1 MKRFRKL
8 IIVIFTLLVFLQ
20 VQGRTNFLE
29 YRSNQHY
36 QVLAAQQPKDPHPSP
51 PPPRPP
57 GGPHPSHS

>member
-8 IIVIFTLLVFLQ
+8 IMVIFTLLVFLQ

-29 YRSNQHY
+29 YRSNQNY
-36 QVLAAQQPKDPHPSP
+36 QVLVAQKPKAPPP